1 MPMRN
6 YIVPLHSF
14 PHGIFNVL
22 VPKTV
27 DDGVYHRNHQS
38 RDYGH
43 HLVLVQGV
51 AGTRSHV
58 HEETRTIEEGPSS
71 QMRGTG
77 AEGLGRPSS

>member
-1 MPMRN
+1 MPMKN
-6 YIVPLHSF
+6 YIIPLHSF

-27 DDGVYHRNHQS
+27 DDGIYHRNHQS
-38 RDYGH
+38 RDY
-43 HLVLVQGV
+43 VLVQGV

-58 HEETRTIEEGPSS
+58 LEETRTIEEGPSS

-77 AEGLGRPSS
+77 AEGLGPSSS